1 MELLSQDILTC
12 NNNSLIW
19 PLTTKIDFVQN
30 VQQLAANNS
39 NSTKINNNEKYY
51 QEHSSISKIEF
62 LNSIVKRSAHKKH
75 HSSGPKMP
83 VVFMSQKSKVECER
97 SSRMSSWGFMSFV
110 LSIVN
115 GVINISNNI
124 NNNNNNRNN
133 NNNDNNNNQFNTNLD
148 SSSNTQMAGG
158 KSNFKY
164 IGLLY
169 QKITGFGGLIC
180 ALS

>member
-1 MELLSQDILTC
+1 MG
-12 NNNSLIW
+12 
-19 PLTTKIDFVQN
+19 
-30 VQQLAANNS
+30 
-39 NSTKINNNEKYY
+39 
-51 QEHSSISKIEF
+51 
-62 LNSIVKRSAHKKH
+62 IVVIHL
-75 HSSGPKMP
+75 
-83 VVFMSQKSKVECER
+83 ECER

-158 KSNFKY
+158 MAMTGRKIEQIERLQAIRDRFRRKLDSKYGGGRRSNITKSSASSVPTQTRISVDSISTSTTTENPLQKRV
-164 IGLLY
+164 LQAKTMLEDLY
-169 QKITGFGGLIC
+169 QQEI
-180 ALS
+180 